1 MRASASAR
9 ALLCGVFLALAA
21 SPLRAEP
28 ARATIEFRGEVRA
41 EWELVPKRPSITVT
55 RGEIFE
61 AEVRI
66 RNKSGREVLAGILT
80 EAGPDGS
87 LVHLGCGPDFSLIL
101 QPGEE
106 AVIPATFYVPENA
119 SEKSGALHLTYSVY
133 SFEALSPDPRQV
145 GRQIYASRCVS
156 CHGSRG
162 LGDGPIA
169 RFLAGGVGD
178 LTPALRRKGDG
189 LLLDAIASGMG
200 PMPSFASALT
210 DAERLALLLHLRD
223 LVREAP

>member
-1 MRASASAR
+1 MASAR
-9 ALLCGVFLALAA
+9 ALLCGVLFALAA
-21 SPLRAEP
+21 CPLLAQP
-28 ARATIEFRGEVRA
+28 VRATIEFRGEVQA
-41 EWELVPKRPSITVT
+41 QWELVPKLRSITVA

-66 RNKSGREVLAGILT
+66 RNKSEREVLAGVLS
-80 EAGPDGS
+80 EASPNGS
-87 LVHLGCGPDFSLIL
+87 LVHLGCGPDFSLVL

-106 AVIPATFYVPENA
+106 AVIPATYFVPENA
-119 SEKSGALHLTYSVY
+119 PEKAGAFHLNYTVY

-145 GRQIYASRCVS
+145 GRQIFASRCVS

-169 RFLAGGVGD
+169 RFLPGGVGD
-178 LTPALRRKGDG
+178 LTPALRHKGDG
-189 LLLDAIASGMG
+189 MLLDAIAAGVG

-210 DAERLALLLHLRD
+210 DSERLALLLHLRD
-223 LVREAP
+223 LVRVAP

>member
-1 MRASASAR
+1 MMASVR
-9 ALLCGVFLALAA
+9 ALLCGVVLALAA

-28 ARATIEFRGEVRA
+28 ARATIEFRGEVQTQ
-41 EWELVPKRPSITVT
+41 WELVPKRRSISVT

-66 RNKSGREVLAGILT
+66 RNKSGREVLAGVLT
-80 EAGPDGS
+80 EASPDGS
-87 LVHLGCGPDFSLIL
+87 LVHLGCGPDFTLIL

-106 AVIPATFYVPENA
+106 AVIPATFYVPEGA
-119 SEKSGALHLTYSVY
+119 AQTAGALHLNYSVY

-178 LTPALRRKGDG
+178 LTPALKHKEDG
-189 LLLDAIASGMG
+189 MLLDAIASGVG
-200 PMPSFASALT
+200 PMPAFASALT
-210 DAERLALLLHLRD
+210 DSERLALLLHLRD
-223 LVREAP
+223 LVRVAP

>member
-1 MRASASAR
+1 MRASAR
-9 ALLCGVFLALAA
+9 ALLCGVLFTLAA
-21 SPLRAEP
+21 SPLAAEP
-28 ARATIEFRGEVRA
+28 ARATIEFRGEDQA
-41 EWELVPKRPSITVT
+41 QWELVPGRRSISVT

-66 RNKSGREVLAGILT
+66 RNKSGREVVAGVLS
-80 EAGPDGS
+80 EASPNGS
-87 LVHLGCGPDFSLIL
+87 LVHLGCGPDFTLVL

-106 AVIPATFYVPENA
+106 AVIPATYFVPENA
-119 SEKSGALHLTYSVY
+119 PKKAGAFHLNYSVY

-156 CHGSRG
+156 CHGSLG

-178 LTPALRRKGDG
+178 LSPALRHKGDG
-189 LLLDAIASGMG
+189 MLLDAIASGVG
-200 PMPSFASALT
+200 PMPAFASALT
-210 DAERLALLLHLRD
+210 DLERQALLLHLRD
-223 LVREAP
+223 LVRVAP

>member
-1 MRASASAR
+1 MMASAR
-9 ALLCGVFLALAA
+9 ALLCGVVLALAA
-21 SPLRAEP
+21 SPLLAEP
-28 ARATIEFRGEVRA
+28 ARATIEFRGEVQTQ
-41 EWELVPKRPSITVT
+41 WELVPKRRSISVT

-66 RNKSGREVLAGILT
+66 RNKSGREVLAGVLT
-80 EAGPDGS
+80 EASPDGF

-106 AVIPATFYVPENA
+106 AVIPATFYVPEGA
-119 SEKSGALHLTYSVY
+119 PQTAGALHLNYSVY

-162 LGDGPIA
+162 LGDGPVA

-178 LTPALRRKGDG
+178 LTPALKHKEDG
-189 LLLDAIASGMG
+189 MLLDAIASGVG

-223 LVREAP
+223 LVRVAP

>member
-1 MRASASAR
+1 MMASVR
-9 ALLCGVFLALAA
+9 ALLCGVLLALAA
-21 SPLRAEP
+21 SPLLAEP
-28 ARATIEFRGEVRA
+28 ARATIEFRGEIQA
-41 EWELVPKRPSITVT
+41 QWELVPKRRSISVT

-66 RNKSGREVLAGILT
+66 RNKSEREVLAGVLT
-80 EAGPDGS
+80 EASPDGS

-106 AVIPATFYVPENA
+106 AVIPATFYVPEGA
-119 SEKSGALHLTYSVY
+119 PHTAGALHLSYSVY

-169 RFLAGGVGD
+169 RFLEGGVGD
-178 LTPALRRKGDG
+178 LTPALRHKGDG
-189 LLLDAIASGMG
+189 LILDAIASGVG
-200 PMPSFASALT
+200 PMPSFASSLT
-210 DAERLALLLHLRD
+210 DLERQALLLHLRD
-223 LVREAP
+223 LVGATP

>member
-1 MRASASAR
+1 MTASAR
-9 ALLCGVFLALAA
+9 ALLCGAFFALAA
-21 SPLRAEP
+21 GPLLAQP
-28 ARATIEFRGEVRA
+28 VPATIEFRGEVQA
-41 EWELVPKRPSITVT
+41 EWELVPKQRSITVT

-66 RNKSGREVLAGILT
+66 RNKSGREVLAGVLT
-80 EAGPDGS
+80 EASPDGA

-106 AVIPATFYVPENA
+106 AVIPATYYVPEGA
-119 SEKSGALHLTYSVY
+119 VVQPGALHLRYSVY

-178 LTPALRRKGDG
+178 LTPALRSKGDG
-189 LLLDAIASGMG
+189 MLLDVIASGVG
-200 PMPSFASALT
+200 PMPSFAAALT
-210 DAERLALLLHLRD
+210 DLERRALLLHLRD
-223 LVREAP
+223 LVGVAP